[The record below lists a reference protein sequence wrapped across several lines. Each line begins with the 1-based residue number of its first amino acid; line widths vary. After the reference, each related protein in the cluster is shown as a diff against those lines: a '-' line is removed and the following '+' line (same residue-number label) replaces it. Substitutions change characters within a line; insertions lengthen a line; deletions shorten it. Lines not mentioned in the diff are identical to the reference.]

1 MNKTN
6 DFDQLLAQNLRKA
19 QPYIPDDGFS
29 AVVTRQLA
37 KQRQRERWF
46 VGLPAMVITLLIV
59 AQLPVASLTRQVWYW
74 AANVDITSLI
84 AMGAMG
90 VFIALCGCAIWLARE
105 MKLI

>member
-1 MNKTN
+1 MNETN
-6 DFDQLLAQNLRKA
+6 DFDQFLAQNLREA

-29 AVVTRQLA
+29 AVVTRQLT

-46 VGLPAMVITLLIV
+46 VGLPAMVITLLVV

-74 AANVDITSLI
+74 AAGIDITSLI
-84 AMGAMG
+84 TMGAMG
-90 VFIALCGCAIWLARE
+90 VFVAMLACGIWLGRE